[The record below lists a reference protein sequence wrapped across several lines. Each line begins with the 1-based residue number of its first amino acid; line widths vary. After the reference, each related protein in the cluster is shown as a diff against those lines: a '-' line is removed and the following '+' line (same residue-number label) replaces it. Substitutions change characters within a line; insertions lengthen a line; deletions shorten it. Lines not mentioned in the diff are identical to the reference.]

1 MDELLPEARS
11 LAVRLVRREPSLG
24 ESARWV
30 TIFLFYLFFIFLFF
44 FQSCWLSDV
53 IV

>member
-30 TIFLFYLFFIFLFF
+30 TILLLLFF
-44 FQSCWLSDV
+44 FFFKVAGLV
-53 IV
+53 ML